1 MKLLEIQT
9 ETVSIPLKQSFKTA
23 LRMVDRFENICVRIT
38 TDTEHTGFGGA
49 APAAVITGETLP
61 SILGALKHIHSC
73 LTGMDIEDAEIIFQ
87 KLNACM
93 IGNHSAKAAVDMA
106 VYDLLGKLYGLPL
119 FRFLGGTAR
128 PLETDMT
135 ISIDSP
141 EKMVSDSM
149 ERAGQGFGILKIKV
163 GNDPALDI
171 RRLLAVRQAVGPAI
185 KLRIDA
191 NQGWNPKEA
200 VVVVNRLKKEGVDIE
215 LIEQPVRAGDYA
227 GMRFVRDRVDIPV
240 IADESVFSPADAL
253 RLIEM
258 QAADGINIKLM
269 KCGGIF
275 NALKIAAIAE
285 SAGLTCMVGS
295 MMESCLSV
303 TAAAHLACSKSIIG
317 AYDLDAP
324 LFCSVNPVQG
334 GIHYSASTITIPDG
348 PGLGI
353 SRIQS
358 ASCPGSETLG

>member
-1 MKLLEIQT
+1 M
-9 ETVSIPLKQSFKTA
+9 
-23 LRMVDRFENICVRIT
+23 N
-38 TDTEHTGFGGA
+38 
-49 APAAVITGETLP
+49 
-61 SILGALKHIHSC
+61 
-73 LTGMDIEDAEIIFQ
+73 IEDAEIIFQ

-106 VYDLLGKLYGLPL
+106 VYDLLGKRYGVPL
-119 FRFLGGTAR
+119 FRLLGGAGR
-128 PLETDMT
+128 PFETDMT
-135 ISIDSP
+135 VSIDSP
-141 EKMVSDSM
+141 EKMAMDSQ
-149 ERAGQGFGILKIKV
+149 EKTKQGFGILKIKV
-163 GNDPALDI
+163 GNDPDLDI
-171 RRLLAVRQAVGPAI
+171 CRLLAIRKAIGPDI

-191 NQGWNPKEA
+191 NQGWKPKEA
-200 VVVVNRLKKEGVDIE
+200 VVVVDRLSQKHVDIE
-215 LIEQPVRAGDYA
+215 LLEQPVPAGDYA

-240 IADESVFSPADAL
+240 IADESVFSASDAL

-295 MMESCLSV
+295 MMESSLSV
-303 TAAAHLACSKSIIG
+303 AAAAHLACSKKVIV

-334 GIHYSASTITIPDG
+334 GIQYQVSTITIPDG

-353 SRIQS
+353 RKIRT
-358 ASCPGSETLG
+358 APCLETGVLG

>member
-1 MKLLEIQT
+1 MKLLEIQAQT
-9 ETVSIPLKQSFKTA
+9 LSIPLKQPFKTA
-23 LRMVDRFENICVRIT
+23 LRTVDCIENICVRIT

-49 APAAVITGETLP
+49 APTAVITGETAS
-61 SILGALKHIHSC
+61 SILGALKHIHDN
-73 LTGMDIEDAEIIFQ
+73 LTGMNIEDAEIIFQ

-93 IGNHSAKAAVDMA
+93 IGNPSAKAAVDMA
-106 VYDLLGKLYGLPL
+106 VYDLLGKRYGLPL
-119 FRFLGGTAR
+119 YRLLGGTDS

-135 ISIDSP
+135 ISIDFP
-141 EKMVSDSM
+141 EKMASDSL
-149 ERAGQGFGILKIKV
+149 ERSGQGFGILKIKV
-163 GNDPALDI
+163 GNDPGLDI
-171 RRLLAVRQAVGPAI
+171 RRIMAIRKAVGPDI

-191 NQGWNPKEA
+191 NQGWKPKEA
-200 VVVVNRLKKEGVDIE
+200 VVVVNRLSKEGVDIE

-295 MMESCLSV
+295 MMESSLSV
-303 TAAAHLACSKSIIG
+303 TAAAHLACSKSVIK

-324 LFCSVNPVQG
+324 LFCSVNPVRG
-334 GIHYSASTITIPDG
+334 GIHYRASTITIPDS

-353 SRIQS
+353 RSIRPASHPETPS
-358 ASCPGSETLG
+358 AF

>member
-1 MKLLEIQT
+1 MKLLDIQAQT
-9 ETVSIPLKQSFKTA
+9 ISIPLKQPFKTA
-23 LRMVDRFENICVRIT
+23 LRTVECLENICVRIT
-38 TDTEHTGFGGA
+38 TDTGHTGFGGA
-49 APAAVITGETLP
+49 APTAVITGETVS
-61 SILGALKHIHSC
+61 SILGALKHINDS
-73 LTGMDIEDAEIIFQ
+73 LSGMNIEDAEIIFQ

-106 VYDLLGKLYGLPL
+106 VYDLLGKQYGLPL
-119 FRFLGGTAR
+119 FRLLGGAAI

-135 ISIDSP
+135 ISMDAV
-141 EKMVSDSM
+141 EKMASDSL
-149 ERAGQGFGILKIKV
+149 EKVKKGFGILKIKV
-163 GNDPALDI
+163 GKDPALDI
-171 RRLLAVRQAVGPAI
+171 RRIIAVRKAVGPDI

-191 NQGWNPKEA
+191 NQGWKPKEA
-200 VVVVNRLKKEGVDIE
+200 VVAVNLLEKQNVDIE
-215 LIEQPVRAGDYA
+215 LIEQPVSAKDYA

-240 IADESVFSPADAL
+240 IADESVFSAADAL

-285 SAGLTCMVGS
+285 SADLTCMVGS
-295 MMESCLSV
+295 MMESSLSV
-303 TAAAHLACSKSIIG
+303 TAAAHLACSVSVIG
-317 AYDLDAP
+317 ALDLDAP

-334 GIHYSASTITIPDG
+334 GIQFSGSTIKIPGG

-353 SRIQS
+353 SSIRS
-358 ASCPGSETLG
+358 S

>member
-1 MKLLEIQT
+1 MKFLEIQA
-9 ETVSIPLKQSFKTA
+9 ETISIPLKQPFKTA
-23 LRMVDRFENICVRIT
+23 LRTVDCLENICVRIL
-38 TDTEHTGFGGA
+38 TDTEHIGFGGA
-49 APAAVITGETLP
+49 APTAVITGETVP
-61 SILGALKHIHSC
+61 SILGALKHIQDS
-73 LTGMDIEDAEIIFQ
+73 LAGMDIEDAEILFQ

-106 VYDLLGKLYGLPL
+106 VHDLLGKLYGLAL
-119 FRFLGGTAR
+119 FRLLGGTAA

-135 ISIDSP
+135 VSMDSP
-141 EKMVSDSM
+141 EKMASDGL
-149 ERAGQGFGILKIKV
+149 EKTGQGFSILKIKV

-171 RRLLAVRQAVGPAI
+171 RRIMAVRKAVGDGVR
-185 KLRIDA
+185 LRIDA
-191 NQGWNPKEA
+191 NQGWKPKEA
-200 VVVVNRLKKEGVDIE
+200 VVVVNRLLKQGVDIE
-215 LIEQPVRAGDYA
+215 LIEQPVSAGDYA

-295 MMESCLSV
+295 MMESSLSV
-303 TAAAHLACSKSIIG
+303 TAAAHLACSRRVIN
-317 AYDLDAP
+317 ACDLDAP
-324 LFCSVNPVQG
+324 LFCSDNPIQG
-334 GIHYSASTITIPDG
+334 GIHYIASAISVPDG

-353 SRIQS
+353 RSIQP
-358 ASCPGSETLG
+358 ASPPETRPTF

>member
-1 MKLLEIQT
+1 MQPMKLLEIQA
-9 ETVSIPLKQSFKTA
+9 ETILIPLKQPFTTA
-23 LRMVDRFENICVRIT
+23 LRSVDRIENVCVRIT

-49 APAAVITGETLP
+49 APTAVISGETVP
-61 SILGALKHIHSC
+61 SILGALKHIHDS
-73 LTGMDIEDAEIIFQ
+73 LSGMNIEDAEIIFQ

-106 VYDLLGKLYGLPL
+106 VHDLLGKQYGLPL
-119 FRFLGGTAR
+119 FRLLGGTAG

-135 ISIDSP
+135 VSMDSP
-141 EKMVSDSM
+141 EKMASDSL
-149 ERAGQGFGILKIKV
+149 EKVGQGFGILKIKV
-163 GNDPALDI
+163 GKDPALDI
-171 RRLLAVRQAVGPAI
+171 SRIMAVRKAIGPGI

-191 NQGWNPKEA
+191 NQGWKPKEA
-200 VVVVNRLKKEGVDIE
+200 VVVINRLSKEHVDIE
-215 LIEQPVRAGDYA
+215 LIEQPVSAKDYA

-240 IADESVFSPADAL
+240 IADESVFSAADVL

-295 MMESCLSV
+295 MMESSLSV
-303 TAAAHLACSKSIIG
+303 TAAAHLACSRSVIG

-324 LFCSVNPVQG
+324 LFCSINPVRG
-334 GIHYSASTITIPDG
+334 GIHYRASTITIPDG
-348 PGLGI
+348 HGLGI
-353 SRIQS
+353 SSILS
-358 ASCPGSETLG
+358 